1 MLGRM
6 PTESSAPIG
15 DIQQAFGA
23 NDLEKVVR
31 IMNSLL
37 KDVPSTLLKDKMED
51 FYHALVHLHF
61 KYLGLL
67 MDSEVHTSDGRM
79 DAVVKT
85 NTHIYI
91 IEFKIN
97 KKPEVAMQQL
107 KDKAYADKFGTDA
120 RQIVLLGISFD
131 TRRRAIK
138 GWLKEEVQR

>member
-1 MLGRM
+1 
-6 PTESSAPIG
+6 
-15 DIQQAFGA
+15 
-23 NDLEKVVR
+23 
-31 IMNSLL
+31 
-37 KDVPSTLLKDKMED
+37 MED

-107 KDKAYADKFGTDA
+107 KDKVYADKFGTDG